1 MRNYLSPEKQ
11 SRIVSMLTDEGMP
24 VRRIIEAIGCNPANA
39 RTTVVN
45 LAAQGR
51 IFTVRTSTDEA
62 PRSEVWC
69 FPTPEARDRFKESR
83 ALASRERI
91 REHHREQAAKRKAE
105 RHACGRTRSA
115 RSLAAEER
123 EAKKAQE
130 RALRAAEAELAK
142 QRARLDRE
150 AAAAQKQREKAEAKS
165 QQKRLKAETKA
176 AGAAIFKAGTSS
188 PAPKRPQGPAHLA
201 GEIDTSNAR
210 IIVCPPLP
218 SRWDTS
224 KAESIF
230 SDPERVLPPSGWA
243 AAVVAG
249 RV

>member
-11 SRIVSMLTDEGMP
+11 SRIVSMLTEDGMP

-91 REHHREQAAKRKAE
+91 RDYHREQAAKRKAE
-105 RHACGRTRSA
+105 RHASGRARNA
-115 RSLAAEER
+115 RSMAAEER
-123 EAKKAQE
+123 EARRAQE
-130 RALRAAEAELAK
+130 RALRAAEAEIAK

-150 AAAAQKQREKAEAKS
+150 AAAAQKQRDKAEARS
-165 QQKRLKAETKA
+165 QQKALKAMTKA
-176 AGAAIFKAGTSS
+176 AGATIFKTGTKS
-188 PAPKRPQGPAHLA
+188 PKPAAPRFADLPVHNPNNIKPVELPCRLRDRFAPGPDVCSVVNSEQARP
-201 GEIDTSNAR
+201 
-210 IIVCPPLP
+210 
-218 SRWDTS
+218 
-224 KAESIF
+224 
-230 SDPERVLPPSGWA
+230 WA
-243 AAVVAG
+243 MAATA
-249 RV
+249 